1 MAIGPTIY
9 RTEWQKLN
17 QSRPCEPCSDPCMNG
32 GTCEGG
38 TCTCL
43 EGFAGTACEEKI
55 TSVKCESNS
64 MTVIINDEL
73 FVGIDP
79 DDVHFRDSTCPSSR
93 SSPTHIALG
102 TKYDECLTT
111 RTEND
116 TTITF
121 SNVIAYF
128 MPEPIPGTNITRQYQ
143 KQLEVSC
150 SLDKTSQV
158 DQSFKPTL
166 GEVKFTDKGS
176 GHFRLDIARFMNES
190 FDEPEYGNAEVWQ
203 SQALYFGVYLRSVE
217 EVGMFIER
225 CWATASPD
233 GDSTPRHDLFTDR
246 CPSDLD
252 ETVEVFFPN
261 KTDREGFKFDAFAFV
276 GDHNMVY
283 IHCEVKVCMNYEANQ
298 YRECSD
304 IRDEGRKRRSS
315 SFLSTQTISSAPV
328 RVRRSTNDMAT
339 NDLSAYDSFGMF
351 LIGLIATV
359 VAIAIL
365 MGVVKLIGRPTNIN
379 YKRVPTASMEGI

>member
-1 MAIGPTIY
+1 MTI
-9 RTEWQKLN
+9 
-17 QSRPCEPCSDPCMNG
+17 
-32 GTCEGG
+32 
-38 TCTCL
+38 
-43 EGFAGTACEEKI
+43 
-55 TSVKCESNS
+55 
-64 MTVIINDEL
+64 IINNDL

-79 DDVHFRDSTCPSSR
+79 ADVHFRDSSCPSS
-93 SSPTHIALG
+93 SNSPTHIALI
-102 TKYDECLTT
+102 TNYDECLTT

-128 MPEPIPGTNITRQYQ
+128 MPEPIPGTTITRQYQ

-150 SLDKTSQV
+150 YLDKTSQV

-166 GEVKFTDKGS
+166 GEIKFTDKGS
-176 GHFRLDIARFMNES
+176 GHFRLDIARFKTES
-190 FDEPEYGNAEVWQ
+190 FDEPEDDNTEVWQ
-203 SQALYFGVYLRSVE
+203 SQALYFGVKLESVE
-217 EVGMFIER
+217 EVGMFIKR
-225 CWATASPD
+225 CWATAGPD
-233 GDSTPRHDLFTDR
+233 RDSTPRHDLFTDR

-276 GDHNMVY
+276 GNHNMVY
-283 IHCEVKVCMNYEANQ
+283 IHCEVRVCMDEEASV
-298 YRECSD
+298 YRECSYTLNL
-304 IRDEGRKRRSS
+304 GRKRRSS
-315 SFLSTQTISSAPV
+315 SFLSTQTISSAPL

-339 NDLSAYDSFGMF
+339 HDLSAYNSFGMF

-365 MGVVKLIGRPTNIN
+365 MGAVKLIGRPTDIN
-379 YKRVPTASMEGI
+379 YKRVPTASIEGI